1 MTDYIIA
8 IPSYKRAEICRDKTL
23 AMLKKMRVPSSKIYV
38 YLANDEE
45 LTEYK
50 KVLIPGTYNNLIV
63 GLKGIGPQRQFIRE
77 NWPEGK
83 CIVSMD
89 DDIAS
94 VDLTMSTRFKKGSLD
109 AFLKTAFKECKKH
122 GSYIW
127 GVYPV
132 FNPFFRK
139 ARDEMTTCLNF
150 IVGAFYGFINR
161 PKLHAI
167 DVVITKETGQ
177 KDDVEMTIKY
187 FIHDG
192 VVLRFNK
199 IGFVTKYYGTSG
211 GLGTFDQRLKPMKES
226 AQRLKKAFPEYGE
239 ISIRKNG
246 MYEFRLKKIP
256 AKMELEQSN
265 GTRKNGAKINTTR
278 KKK

>member
-1 MTDYIIA
+1 MSDYIIA

-23 AMLKKMRVPSSKIYV
+23 AMLKKMRVPAHKIYV
-38 YLANDEE
+38 YLANREE
-45 LTEYK
+45 LTEYEK
-50 KVLIPGTYNNLIV
+50 ILDPKTYHKLIV

-77 NWPEGK
+77 SWPEGK

-94 VDLTMSTRFKKGSLD
+94 VDLTMSARFKKGSLD

-127 GVYPV
+127 GIYPV

-192 VVLRFNK
+192 IVLRFNR

-226 AQRLKKAFPEYGE
+226 AENLKKAFPEHGE
-239 ISIRKNG
+239 ISVRKNG
-246 MYEFRLKKIP
+246 MYEFRLKRIP
-256 AKMELEQSN
+256 ATTTLATTRRLAKTDKKN
-265 GTRKNGAKINTTR
+265 KTRKQK
-278 KKK
+278 